1 MIYKRVK
8 QFTIENNLLDAKNIG
23 IGVSGGPDSMFLM
36 HILKTFKKEFKLN
49 LMALHFN
56 HKIRPESDIDE
67 LFVKKAASSLNIDFY
82 SESSDVPSFAKLK
95 NLSLE
100 NAARIKRYDFFERA
114 VSQFNL
120 SSIAIAHTKND
131 AAETFLMNLLRGSG
145 LDGLSSMKVKR
156 NFYIRPLLFLTK
168 EKILKFLNDN
178 NIQFLIDRTNADQS
192 FLRNKI
198 RLSLMDNLKMYNNN
212 IVNTLYKE
220 NKLLNEDCKFID
232 DTAGKNFLYAVSFI
246 NNSAVIDI
254 SRLSSYYAVRSR
266 VLSKSIKK
274 IVNSF
279 YSLSYN
285 NINRIVDLSFKK
297 KGKVFLRGILRAYIK
312 NNNLI
317 IEKI

>member
-23 IGVSGGPDSMFLM
+23 IGVSGGPDSIFLM
-36 HILKTFKKEFKLN
+36 HILKTLKEEFKLN
-49 LMALHFN
+49 LMVLHFN
-56 HKIRPESDIDE
+56 HKIRPESDMDE
-67 LFVKKAASSLNIDFY
+67 LFVKKAASSLNINFY
-82 SESSDVPSFAKLK
+82 SESSDVPSFAKLEK
-95 NLSLE
+95 LSLE
-100 NAARIKRYDFFERA
+100 NAARIKRYNFFERA

-156 NFYIRPLLFLTK
+156 NFYIRPVLFLTK
-168 EKILKFLNDN
+168 EKILRFLNDN
-178 NIQFLIDRTNADQS
+178 NIQFLIDRTNTDQS

-198 RLSLMDNLKMYNNN
+198 RLSLMENLKVYNNN

-220 NKLLNEDCKFID
+220 NRLLNEDCKFID
-232 DTAGKNFLYAVSFI
+232 DAADKNFLYAVSFI

-254 SRLSSYYAVRSR
+254 SSLSTYYAVRSR
-266 VLSKSIKK
+266 VISKSIKK
-274 IVNSF
+274 IANSF
-279 YSLSYN
+279 YSLSYS

-312 NNNLI
+312 NNDLI